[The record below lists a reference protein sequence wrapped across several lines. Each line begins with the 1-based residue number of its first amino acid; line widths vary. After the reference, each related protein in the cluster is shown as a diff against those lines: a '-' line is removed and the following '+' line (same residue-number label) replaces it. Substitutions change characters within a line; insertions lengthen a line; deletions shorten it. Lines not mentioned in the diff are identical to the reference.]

1 MLVDRLPVQN
11 DRLIH
16 RRTMSYNWRFSQSV
30 VERNGTWYG
39 FSIDERSIVSLKLKE
54 DDKSNPDGKDFKTI
68 VSSSEGIHID
78 MIDESE
84 VGEVHYCIHMPR
96 SVTGGMPQVLY
107 CRQYQLYT
115 EKRILQ
121 LMRKDNNISVDLLP
135 GVVTSGA
142 NIEEL
147 CEICEAKWHRTQPN
161 VLIISYVYKEEQTTK
176 VGFALVD
183 VTKEQPNVRQIK
195 TEFTDTFGH
204 FSSAANGD
212 ILIPNSGAITH
223 VTLAN
228 DSMDN
233 IICKNVP
240 IFKQD
245 ELIRHVSVHKGVTYI
260 ASDKGLYASTDL
272 TKVIMSTTPVAEI
285 KMKKIAPLVDV
296 CGIIDQFV
304 ITTGCVYELD
314 EFRIWT
320 VYKDTICA
328 LIRQDRGAPMMMT
341 LEGKL
346 VEQTRETKAENPITK
361 RVNAIAA
368 KTREL
373 QERKIALQRREMD
386 ILRRETE
393 LKTCIEKLK
402 TLRESIPTEIL
413 KDLTDLLKVK

>member
-1 MLVDRLPVQN
+1 
-11 DRLIH
+11 
-16 RRTMSYNWRFSQSV
+16 MSYNLKFSQSV

-39 FSIDERSIVSLKLKE
+39 FSIDERSIVPLKLKE
-54 DDKSNPDGKDFKTI
+54 DDKSNPEWKDFKTI

-78 MIDESE
+78 MTDKSE
-84 VGEVHYCIHMPR
+84 AGEVQYCIHIPR
-96 SVTGGMPQVLY
+96 SVTDGIPQVLY
-107 CRQYQLYT
+107 YKQYQLYT

-121 LMRKDNNISVDLLP
+121 LMRKDNNISLNLLP
-135 GVVTSGA
+135 GVATSGA
-142 NIEEL
+142 NHEEL
-147 CEICEAKWHRTQPN
+147 CEIREAKWHKTQPN
-161 VLIISYVYKEEQTTK
+161 VLIVSYVYKEGQTTK

-183 VTKEQPNVRQIK
+183 VTEKQPIKQIK
-195 TEFTDTFGH
+195 AEFTDTFGH
-204 FSSAANGD
+204 FYSAANGD
-212 ILIPNSGAITH
+212 ILIPNSGAFTH

-240 IFKQD
+240 IFGQD
-245 ELIRHVSVHKGVTYI
+245 ELITHMGMHKGVTYI
-260 ASDKGLYASTDL
+260 ASNKGFYASTDL
-272 TKVIMSTTPVAEI
+272 TKVIKSTTPVAEI
-285 KMKKIAPLVDV
+285 KMKRIAPLTDV
-296 CGIIDQFV
+296 CAIIDQFV

-314 EFRIWT
+314 EFRIWS
-320 VYKDTICA
+320 VYKDSICA

-341 LEGKL
+341 FEGKL
-346 VEQTRETKAENPITK
+346 VEQTTKTEAEDPITK
-361 RVNAIAA
+361 RVNAVAA

-402 TLRESIPTEIL
+402 TLRESIPTETL